1 MKKSFVLL
9 LALLV
14 AAPACFAAAP
24 APDPDPDPGLVDVL
38 IEKLAVTDRVKK
50 RAGEQFVKNAAANNV
65 KAMESLY
72 DTVRSYN
79 WAYYSTKALLAA
91 AKGGHTKAVQYLLD
105 KGVNINSYLKPKNKN
120 SDVQYTALCAA
131 AESNKILMMKY
142 LLNRGASPAVVCAI
156 SEGRPLPLRPKD
168 VILRV
173 ERRSD
178 TLPTLDKNQLYVWKM
193 LLRKDKSR
201 FAYGSWDG
209 NIQHLVY
216 YGDMELIEL
225 LRDGGHFKLIG
236 DTGRLTV
243 ASAFMSGNIGKVNR
257 VIEGGGLPS
266 LLSQDDYDK
275 ILAYSARANH
285 IHMAEWLLKNRQFS
299 QKALDNAINEL
310 ASSEETWD
318 EFHVS
323 GWPIG
328 KTLSKEMIALLRSHG
343 AHFSAYNAALQNGV
357 PWSKLQLAG
366 GDVKKAAAATSGST
380 LLKLYKRKRKSEVVS
395 LIKNGAPND
404 SAERCVVP
412 TVNEGRDYEG
422 VVPEDDTEELLVV
435 AINNGDIEFLK
446 QILPYKQIPKC
457 HYFLEQAVAKKD
469 LKLFNVLLQNYN
481 EKKVDFTRL
490 LGTAIH
496 NQSLAL
502 TKLCVEKGGDV
513 NGRISGY
520 IYITG
525 GTRRMPV
532 YPNKMLAVATFEVD
546 NFDIAYFLTSKGAT
560 E

>member
-24 APDPDPDPGLVDVL
+24 APDPNPDPGLVDVL

-91 AKGGHTKAVQYLLD
+91 AKGGHTKAVQYLLG
-105 KGVNINSYLKPKNKN
+105 KGVNINSYVKPKNKN
-120 SDVQYTALCAA
+120 SAVKYTALCAA
-131 AESNKILMMKY
+131 ASTNKILMMKY

-168 VILRV
+168 VLLRV
-173 ERRSD
+173 EKRHSNA
-178 TLPTLDKNQLYVWKM
+178 LPTLDKNQLYVWKM

-201 FAYGSWDG
+201 FAYGSWNG

-216 YGDMELIEL
+216 YGDMELIKL

-257 VIEGGGLPS
+257 VIEGGGPLS
-266 LLSQDDYDK
+266 LLSEDDYGD

-285 IHMAEWLLKNRQFS
+285 IDMAAWLLKNHQFS
-299 QKALDNAINEL
+299 QDALNDAIDEL
-310 ASSEETWD
+310 ALSERTWYD
-318 EFHVS
+318 FHVS

-343 AHFSAYNAALQNGV
+343 AYFSAYNEALQHGV
-357 PWSKLQLAG
+357 PWSKLRLVG
-366 GDVKKAAAATSGST
+366 GDVKEAAAVTSGGT
-380 LLKLYKRKRKSEVVS
+380 LLELYEQKRKSEVVL
-395 LIKNGAPND
+395 LIKNGAPNND
-404 SAERCVVP
+404 AE
-412 TVNEGRDYEG
+412 G
-422 VVPEDDTEELLVV
+422 LLVT
-435 AINNGDIEFLK
+435 AIDNGDIEFLK
-446 QILPYKQIPKC
+446 QILPYKQIPKY
-457 HYFLEQAVAKKD
+457 HYFLEKAVAKKD

-481 EKKVDFTRL
+481 EEKVDFTRL
-490 LGTAIH
+490 LGTAVF
-496 NQSLAL
+496 NGSLAL

-513 NGRISGY
+513 NGYISGY
-520 IYITG
+520 VYIKG
-525 GTRRMPV
+525 GTKRMEI
-532 YPNKMLAVATFEVD
+532 YPHKMLSIAVNYAD
-546 NFDIAYFLTSKGAT
+546 NYDIAYFLRSKGAT
-560 E
+560 NKQTFVKDKVR

>member
-14 AAPACFAAAP
+14 AAPACFAADP
-24 APDPDPDPGLVDVL
+24 APDPNPDPGLVDVL
-38 IEKLAVTDRVKK
+38 IDKVFVTNEMRVK
-50 RAGEQFVKNAAANNV
+50 
-65 KAMESLY
+65 
-72 DTVRSYN
+72 
-79 WAYYSTKALLAA
+79 ALRAA
-91 AKGGHTKAVQYLLD
+91 AKAGHIEEVQELLD
-105 KGVNINSYLKPKNKN
+105 KGVNINSYLTPEGKK

-131 AESNKILMMKY
+131 AEGNKILMMKY
-142 LLNRGASPAVVCAI
+142 LLNRGASATVVCAI

-168 VILRV
+168 VLLRV

-178 TLPTLDKNQLYVWKM
+178 TLPTLDKNKLYVWKM

-216 YGDMELIEL
+216 YGDMELIKL

-257 VIEGGGLPS
+257 MIEGGGLLS
-266 LLSQDDYDK
+266 LLSEDDYGD

-285 IHMAEWLLKNRQFS
+285 IHMADWLLKNHQFS
-299 QKALDNAINEL
+299 QDALDNAINEL
-310 ASSEETWD
+310 ASSEETWYKY
-318 EFHVS
+318 HVS

-328 KTLSKEMIALLRSHG
+328 KTLSKEMITLLRSHG
-343 AHFSAYNAALQNGV
+343 AHFSAYNAALQNRV

-366 GDVKKAAAATSGST
+366 GDVKKAAAATWEET
-380 LLKLYKRKRKSEVVS
+380 LLELYEQKRKSEVVL
-395 LIKNGAPND
+395 LIKNGAPKD
-404 SAERCVVP
+404 DAEK
-412 TVNEGRDYEG
+412 
-422 VVPEDDTEELLVV
+422 LLIA
-435 AINNGDIEFLK
+435 AIDNGDIEFLK
-446 QILPYKQIPKC
+446 QILPYKQIPKY
-457 HYFLEQAVAKKD
+457 HYFLEKAVAKKD

-481 EKKVDFTRL
+481 EEKVDFTRL
-490 LGTAIH
+490 LGTAVF
-496 NQSLAL
+496 NGSLAL
-502 TKLCVEKGGDV
+502 TKLCVEKGGNV
-513 NGRISGY
+513 NGHISGY
-520 IYITG
+520 MYIKG
-525 GTRRMPV
+525 GTERMPV
-532 YPNKMLAVATFEVD
+532 YPNKMLTVANLEAD

>member
-24 APDPDPDPGLVDVL
+24 APDPNPDPGLVDVL
-38 IEKLAVTDRVKK
+38 IDKIFVTD
-50 RAGEQFVKNAAANNV
+50 EMNV
-65 KAMESLY
+65 KG
-72 DTVRSYN
+72 
-79 WAYYSTKALLAA
+79 LLAA
-91 AKGGHTKAVQYLLD
+91 AKEGHIGKVQELLD
-105 KGVNINSYLKPKNKN
+105 KGVNINSYLTPKGKK
-120 SDVQYTALCAA
+120 SAVKYTALCAA
-131 AESNKILMMKY
+131 ASTNKILMMKY

-168 VILRV
+168 VLLRV

-178 TLPTLDKNQLYVWKM
+178 TLPTLDENQLYVWKM

-216 YGDMELIEL
+216 YGDMELIKL

-310 ASSEETWD
+310 ASSEETWY
-318 EFHVS
+318 EYHVS

-343 AHFSAYNAALQNGV
+343 AHFSAYNAALQNGM
-357 PWSKLQLAG
+357 PLSKLQLAG
-366 GDVKKAAAATSGST
+366 GDVKEIAAGTSGWT
-380 LLKLYKRKRKSEVVS
+380 LRKLYKQKRKSEVVL

-404 SAERCVVP
+404 DA
-412 TVNEGRDYEG
+412 
-422 VVPEDDTEELLVV
+422 EELLVV
-435 AINNGDIEFLK
+435 AIDNGDIEFLK
-446 QILPYKQIPKC
+446 QILPYKQIPKY
-457 HYFLEQAVAKKD
+457 HYFLEKAVAKKD
-469 LKLFNVLLQNYN
+469 LKLFNLLLQNYN
-481 EKKVDFTRL
+481 EEKVDFTRL
-490 LGTAIH
+490 LGTAVF
-496 NQSLAL
+496 NGSLAL

-513 NGRISGY
+513 NGYISGNVY
-520 IYITG
+520 IAG
-525 GTRRMPV
+525 GTKRMPI
-532 YPNKMLAVATFEVD
+532 YTHKMLTVANLIAD

>member
-24 APDPDPDPGLVDVL
+24 APDPNPDPGLVDVL

-65 KAMESLY
+65 KAMESWY

-91 AKGGHTKAVQYLLD
+91 AKGGHTKAVQYLLG
-105 KGVNINSYLKPKNKN
+105 KGVNINSYVKPKNKN
-120 SDVQYTALCAA
+120 SAVKYTALCAA
-131 AESNKILMMKY
+131 ASTNKILMMKY

-168 VILRV
+168 VLLRV
-173 ERRSD
+173 EKRHSNA
-178 TLPTLDKNQLYVWKM
+178 LPTLDKNQLYVWKM

-201 FAYGSWDG
+201 FAYGSWNG

-216 YGDMELIEL
+216 YGDMELIKL

-257 VIEGGGLPS
+257 VIEGGGPLS
-266 LLSQDDYDK
+266 LLSEDDYGD

-285 IHMAEWLLKNRQFS
+285 IDMAAWLLKNHQFS
-299 QKALDNAINEL
+299 QHALNDAIDEL
-310 ASSEETWD
+310 ALSERTWYA
-318 EFHVS
+318 FHVS

-343 AHFSAYNAALQNGV
+343 AYFSAYNEALQHGM
-357 PWSKLQLAG
+357 PWSKLRLAG
-366 GDVKKAAAATSGST
+366 GDVKEAAAATSGGT
-380 LLKLYKRKRKSEVVS
+380 LLELYEQKRKSEVVL
-395 LIKNGAPND
+395 LIKNGAPNND
-404 SAERCVVP
+404 AEK
-412 TVNEGRDYEG
+412 
-422 VVPEDDTEELLVV
+422 LLIT
-435 AINNGDIEFLK
+435 AIDNGDIEFLK
-446 QILPYKQIPKC
+446 QILPYKQIPKY
-457 HYFLEQAVAKKD
+457 HYFLEKAVAKKD

-481 EKKVDFTRL
+481 EEKVDFTRL
-490 LGTAIH
+490 LGTAVF
-496 NQSLAL
+496 NGSLAL

-513 NGRISGY
+513 NGYISGY
-520 IYITG
+520 VYIKG
-525 GTRRMPV
+525 GTKRTEI
-532 YPNKMLAVATFEVD
+532 YPHKMLSIAVNYAD
-546 NFDIAYFLTSKGAT
+546 NYDIAYFLRSKGAT
-560 E
+560 NKQTFVKDKVR